1 MPTSPPRIQT
11 KKPNSED
18 STNTPLPH
26 IARTLLVYL
35 KEIHRDQVPTVGMS
49 DREIWIEVGKISLIR
64 HLEDIYKQQNE
75 TE

>member
-1 MPTSPPRIQT
+1 MDTSPPRIQT
-11 KKPNSED
+11 KKPNSEA

-26 IARTLLVYL
+26 IDRNLLVYL
-35 KEIHRDQVPTVGMS
+35 KEIHRAQVPTLGML
-49 DREIWIEVGKISLIR
+49 DREIWIEAGKISVIR